1 MKIIFSLFCFL
12 TTLLAFG
19 QNPVQAPQWVI
30 PPLAIDFSGPSP
42 TSSTIPGAPGNYLA
56 ANGAFD
62 AAGNLLFYI
71 VDREI
76 LDASGNL
83 IFRTDALTTVT
94 QNHMIVRV
102 PNSCTDYFV
111 IYSNPEQAN
120 SPLYF
125 TRLSHTIA
133 GTVVTVA
140 GQTDVIFGRVSGFT
154 STFAVS
160 DLRTDNTRKLYHG
173 AQNLIQVFSIDANG
187 ISFQSSL
194 NINPV
199 SGQPP
204 IIPLELDLNHAA
216 NRLAISSFVTPA
228 VILADINAAGNLSP
242 STQVITFTNIQ
253 DTRGVEFSANG
264 NQLVMSGGTFNGAN
278 SGITVV
284 DLTQGSFPRNHISN
298 SQQFARSQIELGF
311 DGLMYFTD
319 GTSLASL
326 DLSTNTINAAVLPLP
341 DVGFNA
347 VTDLFSLPHQIDGQD
362 YSFPS
367 LQPDLWIADGTADV
381 GIEPNPQLSSVWE
394 GEIWNCNSGANCS
407 LANAE
412 NPGFKS
418 IGDNFMRVTVQN
430 RGACPSRPADLHLYW
445 TFART
450 GEIWDDHWLD
460 PQINPSNQINGC
472 PVGGEITADAN
483 ANSVPIV
490 IPSITPGGSST
501 FTHPWKPQNPNCY
514 PLNTPGGVFNS
525 SNDPMICYLA
535 RIDSDEDP
543 IIGESFGM
551 IKPNIINS
559 NNIATRNSYLI
570 KLSPCKRE
578 GIGGSISLFNI
589 EDYPNLMNVRIS
601 EVNPDNG
608 NPPFLETGDLQ
619 LVLNTDLWN
628 AWVNTGM
635 QGEGIEVSS
644 EGVIRITDLNHAV
657 LYDIEVGPNQGQP
670 MTLVATM
677 PQDYIFEQPM
687 AYRFMLSHETNTEP
701 TGNSAGIYRF
711 ELSTDCEVQMRSEE
725 TVTAGGCTTIGTS
738 ADEQFCAFSWS
749 PETGLSNPNAAR
761 TEACPDATTTYTL
774 TVVSPN
780 GCESSSS
787 VTVTVTDPSTER
799 FIQQTNPVAD
809 QFLLFPNPT
818 KDAVNAA
825 FHLDQSTE
833 VEILIYNQLGQ
844 LVSTPLPSN
853 RLAKGSHQID
863 LSTSELLPGLYFC
876 ELKIGE
882 KTSTR
887 QLVIS
892 R

>member
-1 MKIIFSLFCFL
+1 MRILFFLFSFL
-12 TTLLAFG
+12 ATLSSFG
-19 QNPVQAPQWVI
+19 QNPPQAPKWVI
-30 PPLAIDFSGPSP
+30 PPLAIDFSGSTP
-42 TSSTIPGAPGNYLA
+42 TASNIPGAPTTYIA
-56 ANGAFD
+56 ANSAFD

-71 VDREI
+71 VDRQI
-76 LDASGNL
+76 LDASSNL
-83 IFRTDALTTVT
+83 IFSTDALTTVT

-111 IYSNPEQAN
+111 IYSNPEQVGL
-120 SPLYF
+120 PLYY
-125 TRLSHTIA
+125 TRLRHTTA

-140 GQTDVIFGRVSGFT
+140 GQTDVIFGSVNGFIN
-154 STFAVS
+154 TFAVS

-173 AQNLIQVFSIDANG
+173 GSDIIQVFSIDANG

-194 NINPV
+194 NINLTR
-199 SGQPP
+199 SITP
-204 IIPLELDLNHAA
+204 IELDLNHTA
-216 NRLAISSFVTPA
+216 NRLAISSFVTPT
-228 VILADINAAGNLSP
+228 VILADINAAGNLLP
-242 STQVITFTNIQ
+242 AIQLVNFTNIQ

-264 NQLVMSGGTFNGAN
+264 NQLVVSGGTFGGTN
-278 SGITVV
+278 SGISVV
-284 DLTQGSFPRNHISN
+284 DLTQASTPITNISN

-326 DLSTNTINAAVLPLP
+326 DLSTNTINTAVLPLP
-341 DVGFNA
+341 SVGLNAATDV
-347 VTDLFSLPHQIDGQD
+347 FSLPHQVDGQD
-362 YSFPS
+362 YSFPT

-407 LANAE
+407 LTNAE

-418 IGDNFMRVTVQN
+418 IGDNFMRVTVRN

-472 PVGGEITADAN
+472 PAGGEITADAN
-483 ANSVPIV
+483 ANSVPLV
-490 IPSITPGGSST
+490 IPSIAPGGSLT
-501 FTHPWKPQNPNCY
+501 MTHPWKPQNPNCY

-543 IIGESFGM
+543 IQGENFGM

-570 KLSPCKRE
+570 KLSPCKKE

-589 EDYPNLMNVRIS
+589 EDYPQLMNIRIS
-601 EVNPDNG
+601 EVNPGNG

-628 AWVNTGM
+628 AWVSTGM
-635 QGEGIEVSS
+635 QGEGVEVFS
-644 EGVIRITDLNHAV
+644 EGVIRITDLNNAV
-657 LYDIEVGPNQGQP
+657 LYGVEVAPAQGQP

-677 PQDYIFEQPM
+677 PQDYTFEQRM
-687 AYRFMLSHETNTEP
+687 TYSFMLSHETDMEP
-701 TGNSAGIYRF
+701 TGNSAGVYRF
-711 ELSTDCEVQMRSEE
+711 ELSPDCEVQMRSEE
-725 TVTAGGCTTIGTS
+725 TVATGGCTTIGPF
-738 ADEQFCAFSWS
+738 ADEEFCAFSWS
-749 PETGLSNPNAAR
+749 PETGLSNPNSAR
-761 TEACPDATTTYTL
+761 TEACPDVSTTYTL
-774 TVVSPN
+774 TVFSPN

-787 VTVTVTDPSTER
+787 VNVVVTDPSTER
-799 FIQQTNPVAD
+799 FIQQSSPIAD
-809 QFLLFPNPT
+809 QQFWLFPNPA
-818 KDAVNAA
+818 KDVVSAE
-825 FHLDQSTE
+825 FQLTQSDE
-833 VEILIYNQLGQ
+833 VQIVIYNQLGQ
-844 LVSTPLPSN
+844 IVSTPLSLS
-853 RLAKGSHQID
+853 RLAKGYHRVK
-863 LSTSELLPGLYFC
+863 LSAEGLAAGLYFC
-876 ELKIGE
+876 ELQIGE
-882 KTSTR
+882 ETSTK
-887 QLVIS
+887 QLVITE
-892 R
+892 